1 MALLLILGF
10 LLGGV
15 LFLWLAQ
22 VVALA
27 IVHDKNIWAPPFR
40 HENESALV
48 RWVMKGAVQAVLA
61 SILFGLPL
69 AMGLD
74 PIQYHM
80 RWLLNPPMRPALIT
94 LALSIGILGC
104 YQVINVLVGWMQVTA
119 KYSFSKTLKKVLRS
133 FLVPLPLAV
142 VEEAVFRGVI
152 LGQLL
157 DAFPQNSAGVA
168 LAVLVSAAIFSSV
181 HFIRPLK
188 KTILPAIGLFALGI
202 ALGIAF
208 ILAGR
213 NCWLPIAIHAA
224 GVWVIQVLRPF
235 VVYRGPAWLIGY
247 PSYPICGVLGILCM
261 TILSVI
267 LLATNLVV

>member
-22 VVALA
+22 VAALA
-27 IVHDKNIWAPPFR
+27 VVGDKNIWAPPFR
-40 HENESALV
+40 HENESGLV
-48 RWVMKGAVQAVLA
+48 RWVMKGAVQTVMV
-61 SILFGLPL
+61 SILFGLP
-69 AMGLD
+69 AAFGLD
-74 PIQYHM
+74 PIQYHL
-80 RWLLNPPMRPALIT
+80 RWLLNPPIRPILIT
-94 LALSIGILGC
+94 LALSIGIFGS
-104 YQVINVLVGWMQVTA
+104 YQLLNVLTGWMHVTA
-119 KYSFSKTLKKVLRS
+119 KYDLSKTLKKVLRS

-142 VEEAVFRGVI
+142 VEEAVFRGAI

-157 DAFPQNSAGVA
+157 DAFEQNSAGMI
-168 LAVLVSAAIFSSV
+168 LAVLVSAVIFSSV

-202 ALGIAF
+202 ALGIAY

-213 NCWLPIAIHAA
+213 NCWLPIAIHAS
-224 GVWVIQVLRPF
+224 GVWVIQILRPF

-247 PSYPICGVLGILCM
+247 PSYPICGLLGILSM
-261 TILSVI
+261 AILSVI
-267 LLATNLVV
+267 LLTTHVVA